1 MKPEILDAILAARA
15 ARRAIVR
22 LVWLDSGEERLLS
35 SAAELGAIEESAAG
49 HAASA
54 SGDAA
59 AAGAVSPLAA
69 AVASAF
75 ADDEG
80 DLVETTRGPVFVQP
94 FNPSPRIAIVGAV
107 HIAQSLC
114 ALARDLGHAV
124 LVIDPRRGFLTEAR
138 FPGVEISHAWPDE
151 ALDAYAL
158 DARSAVVTL
167 SHDPKLDDPALHRAL
182 RSNSFYIG
190 ALGSQR
196 TQAKRRARLAEAGFD
211 ANAIARIHGPVGLDI
226 GAGSPAEIALSIAA
240 ELTACLRKRS

>member
-1 MKPEILDAILAARA
+1 MKQENLEAILAAKA

-22 LVWLDSGEERLLS
+22 LVWLDTGEERLVS
-35 SAAELGAIEESAAG
+35 SVDEFGAIEASAAG
-49 HAASA
+49 DAGGDIAVGTASA
-54 SGDAA
+54 
-59 AAGAVSPLAA
+59 LAA

-75 ADDEG
+75 ANDEG
-80 DLVETTRGPVFVQP
+80 ELVETARGPVFVQP
-94 FNPSPRIAIVGAV
+94 FNPSPRLAIIGAV

-124 LVIDPRRGFLTEAR
+124 LVIDPRRGFLTQAR
-138 FPGVEISHAWPDE
+138 FPGVEISHAWPDQ
-151 ALDAYAL
+151 ALDAFAL

-167 SHDPKLDDPALHRAL
+167 SHDPKLDDPALHSAL
-182 RSNSFYIG
+182 RSNCFYIG

-196 TQAKRRARLAEAGFD
+196 TQAKRRTRLAEAGFD

-240 ELTACLRKRS
+240 ELTACLRKRL